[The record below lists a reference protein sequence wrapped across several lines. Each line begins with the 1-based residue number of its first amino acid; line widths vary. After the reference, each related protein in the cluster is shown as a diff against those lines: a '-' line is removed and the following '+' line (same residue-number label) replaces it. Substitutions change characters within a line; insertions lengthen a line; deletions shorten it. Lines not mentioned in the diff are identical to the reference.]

1 VRAILCKA
9 FGPPESLVL
18 EEVTAPLPGAGE
30 VLVDVAAVGLNFT
43 DLLAIEGQS
52 QLRRSLPIIP
62 GIEIS
67 GRISALG
74 QGVTGFELGQAVIGH
89 RISGGYAEQAVFDA
103 DEIYPIPD
111 SMDMVHA
118 AAFSIASTTAQ
129 YALIE
134 RGALK
139 AGETLLV
146 LGAGSGAGVAAVEI
160 GKILGARVVAAASSQ
175 DKLDLAFE
183 RGADEAIL
191 YPRDALDRD
200 GQKALYAKLIAAS
213 GPLPAVHPA
222 HSVGLISTLSRGKGY
237 EVIYDAVGG
246 SYAEPALRSLAWQGR
261 YLSVGFSAG
270 VPAPSLGPLLFK
282 NARIEGIQPSADD
295 QRRLGRKGPAME
307 QLICWYNEGRLRPR
321 VTATFPLER
330 AAEALRQLKDRKAL
344 GRVVLIVDP
353 RLEGPSNDA

>member
-1 VRAILCKA
+1 MRAILCKA
-9 FGPPESLVL
+9 FGPPESLVV
-18 EEVTAPLPGAGE
+18 EEMPAPVPAAGE
-30 VLVDVAAVGLNFT
+30 VLVDIAAVGLNFT

-52 QLRRSLPIIP
+52 QLKRSLPLIP
-62 GIEIS
+62 GIEVA

-74 QGVTGFELGQAVIGH
+74 PGVTGLTVGEAVIGQ
-89 RISGGYAEQAVFDA
+89 RTSGAYAEQALFDA
-103 DEIYPIPD
+103 DEVYPIPD
-111 SMDMVHA
+111 TMDMLHA
-118 AAFSIASTTAQ
+118 AAFSVASTTSH

-134 RGALK
+134 RGALE

-146 LGAGSGAGVAAVEI
+146 LGAGSGAGLAAVEI

-175 DKLDLAFE
+175 DKLDMAVA

-191 YPRDALDRD
+191 YPRGALDRD
-200 GQKALYAKLIAAS
+200 DQKTLYAQLIAAS
-213 GPLPAVHPA
+213 GPVPALHPA
-222 HSVGLISTLSRGKGY
+222 HSIGVISTLSRGKGY

-295 QRRLGRKGPAME
+295 QRRLGRKRPAME
-307 QLICWYNEGRLRPR
+307 QLIGWYQQGRLRPQI
-321 VTATFPLER
+321 TATFPLER
-330 AAEALRQLKDRKAL
+330 AGEALRLLKDRKAL
-344 GRVVLIVDP
+344 GRVVLIVDCGSRP
-353 RLEGPSNDA
+353 G

>member
-1 VRAILCKA
+1 MRAILCKA

-18 EEVTAPLPGAGE
+18 EEVAAPVPGAGA
-30 VLVDVAAVGLNFT
+30 VLIDVAAVGLNFT

-52 QLRRSLPIIP
+52 QLRRSLPLIP
-62 GIEIS
+62 GIEVS
-67 GRISALG
+67 GRIAALG
-74 QGVTGFELGQAVIGH
+74 EGVTGFKCGQAVVGH
-89 RISGGYAEQAVFDA
+89 RVSGGYAEQAVFDA

-111 SMDMVHA
+111 TMNMVHA
-118 AAFSIASTTAQ
+118 AAFAIASTTAQ

-134 RGALK
+134 RAGLE

-146 LGAGSGAGVAAVEI
+146 LGAGSGAGLAAVEI
-160 GKILGARVVAAASSQ
+160 GKILGAHVVAAASSQ
-175 DKLDLAFE
+175 DKLDLALE
-183 RGADEAIL
+183 RGADETLL

-200 GQKALYAKLIAAS
+200 GQKALYAKLLLAS
-213 GPLPAVHPA
+213 GPRVAEQPMP
-222 HSVGLISTLSRGKGY
+222 SIGLLSTLSHGRGFD
-237 EVIYDAVGG
+237 VIYDAVGG

-282 NARIEGIQPSADD
+282 NARIEGIQPTSDD

-307 QLICWYNEGRLRPR
+307 QLFRWYREGRLRPQI
-321 VTATFPLER
+321 TATFPLER
-330 AAEALRQLKDRKAL
+330 AAEALRLLKDRKAL

-353 RLEGPSNDA
+353 RLVRSA

>member
-1 VRAILCKA
+1 MRAILCRS

-18 EEVTAPLPGAGE
+18 EEVAAPLPGVGE

-52 QLRRSLPIIP
+52 QLRRNLPFIP
-62 GIEIS
+62 GIEVS
-67 GRISALG
+67 GRISTLG
-74 QGVTGFELGQAVIGH
+74 EGVTGFMPGQAVIGH
-89 RISGGYAEQAVFDA
+89 RISGGFAEQAVFDA
-103 DEIYPIPD
+103 DEIYAIPD
-111 SMDMVHA
+111 SMNLVHA

-146 LGAGSGAGVAAVEI
+146 LGAGSGAGLAAVEI

-175 DKLDLAFE
+175 DKLDLALD

-191 YPRDALDRD
+191 YSREALDKD
-200 GQKALYAKLIAAS
+200 GQKALYVKLTAAS
-213 GPLPAVHPA
+213 GALSALSPM
-222 HSVGLISTLSRGKGY
+222 HSIGVISTLSRGKGY

-246 SYAEPALRSLAWQGR
+246 TYAEPALRSLAWQGR

-270 VPAPSLGPLLFK
+270 VPAPSLGALLFK
-282 NARIEGIQPSADD
+282 NARIEGIQPTSDD

-307 QLICWYNEGRLRPR
+307 QLFGWYNEGRLRPQI
-321 VTATFPLER
+321 TATFPLAR
-330 AAEALRQLKDRKAL
+330 AAQALRQLKDRKAL

-353 RLEGPSNDA
+353 RLVGTFE

>member
-1 VRAILCKA
+1 
-9 FGPPESLVL
+9 
-18 EEVTAPLPGAGE
+18 
-30 VLVDVAAVGLNFT
+30 
-43 DLLAIEGQS
+43 
-52 QLRRSLPIIP
+52 
-62 GIEIS
+62 
-67 GRISALG
+67 
-74 QGVTGFELGQAVIGH
+74 
-89 RISGGYAEQAVFDA
+89 
-103 DEIYPIPD
+103 
-111 SMDMVHA
+111 MVHA

-146 LGAGSGAGVAAVEI
+146 LGAGSGAGLAAVEI

-175 DKLDLAFE
+175 EKLDLARS

-200 GQKALYAKLIAAS
+200 AQKALYARFIAAS
-213 GPLPAVHPA
+213 GPLSAEHPA
-222 HSVGLISTLSRGKGY
+222 LSIGVISTLSHGRGY
-237 EVIYDAVGG
+237 DVIYDAVGG

-282 NARIEGIQPSADD
+282 NARIEGVQPADDD

-307 QLICWYNEGRLRPR
+307 QLSRWYNEGRLRPQI
-321 VTATFPLER
+321 TATFPLAR
-330 AAEALRQLKDRKAL
+330 AAEGLRQLKDRKAL

-353 RLEGPSNDA
+353 RLEGSDE

>member
-1 VRAILCKA
+1 MRAILCKA
-9 FGPPESLVL
+9 FGPPEALVL
-18 EEVTAPLPGAGE
+18 EEVAAPVPASGE

-52 QLRRSLPIIP
+52 QLRRTLPIIP
-62 GIEIS
+62 GIEVA

-74 QGVTGFELGQAVIGH
+74 PGVSGLRIGQAVIGQ
-89 RISGGYAEQAVFDA
+89 RTSGAYAERAVFDA
-103 DEIYPIPD
+103 DEVYPIPD
-111 SMDMVHA
+111 AMDMADA
-118 AAFSIASTTAQ
+118 AAFSVASTTAH
-129 YALIE
+129 YALID

-175 DKLDLAFE
+175 DKLDLALE

-191 YPRDALDRD
+191 YPRGVLGRD
-200 GQKALYAKLIAAS
+200 DQKALYGQLIAAS
-213 GPLPAVHPA
+213 GPLPAQHPA
-222 HSVGLISTLSRGKGY
+222 QSIGVISTLTRGKGY

-270 VPAPSLGPLLFK
+270 VPTPSLGPLLFK

-295 QRRLGRKGPAME
+295 QRRLGRKAPAME
-307 QLICWYNEGRLRPR
+307 QLLGWYREGRLKPR
-321 VTATFPLER
+321 ITATFPLER
-330 AAEALRQLKDRKAL
+330 AAEALRHLKDRKAL

-353 RLEGPSNDA
+353 RLQTRA

>member
-1 VRAILCKA
+1 MRAILCKA
-9 FGPPESLVL
+9 YGPPESLVL
-18 EEVTAPLPGAGE
+18 QDVAAPRPGAGE
-30 VLVDVAAVGLNFT
+30 VVLDVAAVGLNFT

-52 QLRRSLPIIP
+52 QLRRNLPIIP
-62 GIEIS
+62 GIEVS

-74 QGVTGFELGQAVIGH
+74 EGVTGLKPGQAVMAH
-89 RISGGYAEQAVFDA
+89 RISGGCAEQAVFDA

-111 SMDMVHA
+111 TMDMVHA

-134 RGALK
+134 RGRLQ

-146 LGAGSGAGVAAVEI
+146 LGAGSGAGLAAVEI

-175 DKLDLAFE
+175 DKLDLALS

-191 YPRDALDRD
+191 YQRDALDRD
-200 GQKALYAKLIAAS
+200 GQKALCAKLVAAS
-213 GPLPAVHPA
+213 GPLPTEHPA
-222 HSVGLISTLSRGKGY
+222 LSIGVISTLSHGRGFD
-237 EVIYDAVGG
+237 VIYDAVGG

-295 QRRLGRKGPAME
+295 QRRLGRKRPAME
-307 QLICWYNEGRLRPR
+307 QLLGWYNEGRLRPQI
-321 VTATFPLER
+321 TATFPLER

-353 RLEGPSNDA
+353 RLKGTFE

>member
-1 VRAILCKA
+1 MRAILCKA

-18 EEVTAPLPGAGE
+18 EEVAAPVPGVGE
-30 VLVDVAAVGLNFT
+30 VLIDVAAVGVNFT
-43 DLLAIEGQS
+43 DLLAIEGRS

-62 GIEIS
+62 GIEVS
-67 GRISALG
+67 GRISTLG
-74 QGVTGFELGQAVIGH
+74 KGVAGLECGQPVIGH

-111 SMDMVHA
+111 TMDMVHA

-146 LGAGSGAGVAAVEI
+146 LGAGSGAGLAAVEI
-160 GKILGARVVAAASSQ
+160 GKILGARVVAGASSQ
-175 DKLDLAFE
+175 DKLDLALG

-191 YPRDALDRD
+191 YPRDALDLD
-200 GQKALYAKLIAAS
+200 GQKALYAKLMTAS
-213 GPLPAVHPA
+213 GPLSALDPALSIGV
-222 HSVGLISTLSRGKGY
+222 ISTLSHGKGY

-270 VPAPSLGPLLFK
+270 VPSPSLGPLLFK
-282 NARIEGIQPSADD
+282 NARIEGIQPTAAD

-307 QLICWYNEGRLRPR
+307 QLFGWYNQGRLRPQI
-321 VTATFPLER
+321 TATFPLER
-330 AAEALRQLKDRKAL
+330 AAEALRKLKDRQAL

-353 RLEGPSNDA
+353 RLEGTFE

>member
-1 VRAILCKA
+1 MRAILCKA
-9 FGPPESLVL
+9 YGPPESLVL
-18 EEVTAPLPGAGE
+18 QDVAAPRPGAGE
-30 VLVDVAAVGLNFT
+30 VVLDVAAVGLNFT
-43 DLLAIEGQS
+43 DLLAIEGRS
-52 QLRRSLPIIP
+52 QLRRNLPIIP
-62 GIEIS
+62 GIEVS

-74 QGVTGFELGQAVIGH
+74 EGVTGLKPGQAVMAR
-89 RISGGYAEQAVFDA
+89 RISGGCAEQAVFDV

-111 SMDMVHA
+111 TMDMVHA

-134 RGALK
+134 RGRLQ

-146 LGAGSGAGVAAVEI
+146 LGAGSGAGLAAVQI
-160 GKILGARVVAAASSQ
+160 GKILGARVVVGIG
-175 DKLDLAFE
+175 LATISIWG

-191 YPRDALDRD
+191 YQRDALDRD
-200 GQKALYAKLIAAS
+200 GQKALCAKLVAAS
-213 GPLPAVHPA
+213 GPLPAEHPA
-222 HSVGLISTLSRGKGY
+222 LSIGVISTLSHGRGY
-237 EVIYDAVGG
+237 DVIYDAVGG

-307 QLICWYNEGRLRPR
+307 QLLGWYNEGRLRPQI
-321 VTATFPLER
+321 TATFPLER

-353 RLEGPSNDA
+353 RLRGTFE